1 MEHRT
6 PDPPMVIGRYALY
19 DAIAA
24 GGMATVH
31 FGRLL
36 GPVGFSRLVAVKRLH
51 PEFSRDREFVAMFI
65 EEARLA
71 ARIRHPNVVQTLDV
85 VATEGELFLVLEYVQ
100 GESLS
105 QLLRATRIVGPV
117 PVPIACAIVCGVL
130 NGLHAAHEATD
141 TQGQPLGIV
150 HCDVSPQNVLVG
162 VDGIARVLDFGIA
175 LATAG
180 KQTTGDGKL
189 RGKFG
194 YMAPEHIDGNA
205 SRQSDVFATGVVLWE
220 VLTGKRL
227 FGGED
232 PKHVF
237 EKIRTAPITPPRKL
251 APNLPAG
258 IDDVVMRALERDLTK
273 RYATAHE
280 MATDLEACL
289 RLASLSE
296 VGAWVEL
303 SAHKAIA
310 ERAAAIAE
318 IESLPSGI
326 VDVSQL
332 PSMSTGTAPPQ
343 TPVPDAATVANGA
356 QMSPALL
363 APLAIS
369 VPANDP
375 IPPELNPFRHPGRTL
390 RVVLIAAASLA
401 LIAGVVIAMNRSD
414 ASQPAASAA
423 SSAPSTPLT
432 TSSEPAT
439 SASPALA
446 SPAVPYGSSAPTSAE
461 PRTFGRPAT
470 SPSGF
475 VALPR
480 SRPALDCTPPYSLDA
495 QGHKRWKRQCF

>member
-1 MEHRT
+1 
-6 PDPPMVIGRYALY
+6 MVIGRYALY

-51 PEFSRDREFVAMFI
+51 PEFSRDREFVSMFI
-65 EEARLA
+65 DEARLA

-85 VATEGELFLVLEYVQ
+85 VATEGEVFLVLEYVQ

-105 QLLRATRIVGPV
+105 QLLRATRQVGPM

-205 SRQSDVFATGVVLWE
+205 SRQSDIFATGVVLWE

-232 PKHVF
+232 PKRVF
-237 EKIRTAPITPPRKL
+237 ERIKTAEITPPRKL
-251 APNLPAG
+251 APHLPAG
-258 IDDVVMRALERDLTK
+258 IDEVVMRALERDLTK

-303 SAHKAIA
+303 SAHNAIA
-310 ERAAAIAE
+310 ERTAAIAE

-326 VDVSQL
+326 VDLSQQ
-332 PSMSTGTAPPQ
+332 PSMSTGSGPPQ
-343 TPVPDAATVANGA
+343 TPVPDAATVANGGQA
-356 QMSPALL
+356 SAALIAPVPMLMPVSEPSSPGLD
-363 APLAIS
+363 AP
-369 VPANDP
+369 
-375 IPPELNPFRHPGRTL
+375 PFRTRTL
-390 RVVLIAAASLA
+390 RVALILTAAVGVVAGVLIALDRSNASE
-401 LIAGVVIAMNRSD
+401 
-414 ASQPAASAA
+414 PAASPTGSTA
-423 SSAPSTPLT
+423 SASAT
-432 TSSEPAT
+432 TSSEPLQT
-439 SASPALA
+439 AS
-446 SPAVPYGSSAPTSAE
+446 VPAPTVASAE
-461 PRTFGRPAT
+461 PSSSQRPPEARTAFRPAAAPPAFLP
-470 SPSGF
+470 PS
-475 VALPR
+475 R
-480 SRPALDCTPPYSLDA
+480 SKSMVDCNPPYSLDA
-495 QGHKRWKRQCF
+495 DGHKRWKRQCF